1 MAKIASDLEK
11 PDGLVVIPHGD
22 EARTLAPLPVRALPG
37 VGPRT
42 GEVLHKMGIAT
53 LGQLAA
59 TPHEALARV
68 FGPDHAASLLR
79 RAVGIDASPVQP
91 PGDPKSVSNEIT
103 LAEDTCDLALLQE
116 RLRDLAGRVASALRR
131 DGLVA
136 RCIYIKLRLLPAK
149 RVWQPE
155 GSGFG
160 KLITRQVSI
169 QSPTDAA
176 EELYAAASRLLDTA
190 ARDAGIVEGRQL
202 VRLLG
207 IGAASLGRGRGS
219 GVGGQGSVPSGRN
232 GPLTPVDI
240 KPA

>member
-1 MAKIASDLEK
+1 VIA
-11 PDGLVVIPHGD
+11 HGD

-59 TPHEALARV
+59 TPHEVLARV
-68 FGPDHAASLLR
+68 FGPDHAAGLLR
-79 RAVGIDASPVQP
+79 RAVGIDASPVQE

-103 LAEDTCDLALLQE
+103 LAEDTCDLDILRE
-116 RLRDLAGRVASALRR
+116 RLRELAGRVASALSR
-131 DGLVA
+131 DGLAA

-176 EELYAAASRLLDTA
+176 QDVYAAAARLLETA
-190 ARDAGIVEGRQL
+190 AHDTGILEGRQL

-207 IGAASLGRGRGS
+207 VGAASLRRD
-219 GVGGQGSVPSGRN
+219 VKRE
-232 GPLTPVDI
+232 T
-240 KPA
+240 